1 MKYILK
7 HGVQYYIWLRTE
19 VKAYIESQKDGT
31 KSSLFYNS
39 GKQQWSGRSK
49 TIKVIPELED
59 VLIRGGPSAGL
70 CFLVNRQYHSV
81 SLVRTYSG
89 MDF

>member
-1 MKYILK
+1 MMKYILK
-7 HGVQYYIWLRTE
+7 HGVQYYTWLRTE

-59 VLIRGGPSAGL
+59 VLIRGGL
-70 CFLVNRQYHSV
+70 RWDCF
-81 SLVRTYSG
+81 
-89 MDF
+89 F